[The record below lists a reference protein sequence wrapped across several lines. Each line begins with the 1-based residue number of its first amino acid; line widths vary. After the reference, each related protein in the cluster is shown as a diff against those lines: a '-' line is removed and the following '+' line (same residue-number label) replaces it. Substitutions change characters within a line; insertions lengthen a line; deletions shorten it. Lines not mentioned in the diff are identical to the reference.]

1 MGIQWLGLLGGIVLS
16 VGLSRQNRPDH
27 PENDLFRDGDLLI
40 GMLAGYTYDYR
51 AKCDLINED
60 VVQATHGLKF
70 AIDELNNDPAILPN
84 ITLGMV
90 ALDDCWDPA
99 ITLYRAMKF
108 VPPDDCTGD
117 CCRKPYMSTSRT
129 SARGCYDVIS
139 VIAPKASTR
148 SLVLSQLLGQFEIP
162 HISYMATSD
171 ELSNKVRYPY
181 FSRIVPPDRF
191 QAQLMMDVL
200 EFFNWTYISVLRYNT
215 DYGRDG
221 ANNII
226 SLANARGICIAYSA
240 EMLEGSS
247 DDEDYD
253 RVVRDLRIYKKA
265 KVVVGF
271 LERSYYLLEAVKRAG
286 AQGEFIF
293 FFADGSVF
301 LYSDEIAINSLSIWF
316 QETQRKHLAFIKYY
330 SNLSPW
336 SFMTEAGWYELPSI
350 YDVKCTWNV
359 PKNVSSS
366 CHNYKTM
373 GDLPGFEIQKFY
385 VNTIDIVKVIALA
398 VQRLV
403 AAVCPEAFQ
412 KKEILRSCINGSTL
426 QEYIRN
432 VSFDGYSGRIQFDSN
447 GDGYPVYTLSQWQWK
462 PKGSSNYS
470 YATVATWTPEGLR
483 LVDKEGG
490 FRWFE
495 WRHPGEVTPTA
506 VPESVC
512 AKPCK
517 PGESY
522 IQGRLKC
529 CWECHRCRDNEM
541 VREDQRGCVQCP
553 ELTWPNQANFTTCED
568 IPPTYMLW
576 LDPIAISLCSLSAI
590 GILSTLMI
598 TYVFLRY
605 SNKKAIKGS
614 SIEQMM
620 TIIVAI
626 LTSYVT
632 VLLLVMK
639 PNTWS
644 CRIAFVTFH
653 SSCTL
658 IFVPLLLKTTRL
670 YRIFRAAEKC
680 QQEIKFVSKGA
691 LGFASVLLTLILVG
705 QSINIEIPYRW
716 TQKFQHLRIF

>member
-1 MGIQWLGLLGGIVLS
+1 MGIQWLEFLGIIVLS
-16 VGLSRQNRPDH
+16 VGLSRQNRPAH
-27 PENDLFRDGDLLI
+27 QENDFFRDGDLLI
-40 GMLAGYTYDYR
+40 GMVGGYRFDYLAE
-51 AKCDLINED
+51 CDWISQYI
-60 VVQATHGLKF
+60 VQATHGLKF
-70 AIDELNNDPAILPN
+70 AIDELNNDPTILPN

-117 CCRKPYMSTSRT
+117 CCRKPHMSTSRT

-139 VIAPKASTR
+139 VIAPRASTR
-148 SLVLSQLLGQFEIP
+148 AIVLSQLLSQFEIP
-162 HISYMATSD
+162 QISFMATSD

-191 QAQLMMDVL
+191 QAQVMMDVL

-240 EMLEGSS
+240 EMLEESEE
-247 DDEDYD
+247 DEDYD
-253 RVVRDLRIYKKA
+253 RIVRDLRIYKKA

-271 LERSYYLLEAVKRAG
+271 LERNYYLLEAVKRAG

-293 FFADGSVF
+293 FFADGTNFES
-301 LYSDEIAINSLSIWF
+301 SAEKGINSLSIWF
-316 QETQRKHLAFIKYY
+316 QMTQKKHLAFMKYY
-330 SNLSPW
+330 ANLSLW
-336 SFMTEAGWYELPSI
+336 SFMTEAGWYEWPST
-350 YDVKCTWNV
+350 YDEKCHNAST
-359 PKNVSSS
+359 
-366 CHNYKTM
+366 CHNYTTM
-373 GDLPGFEIQKFY
+373 GDLPGSSTKTFAK
-385 VNTIDIVKVIALA
+385 NAIDIVKIIALA

-403 AAVCPEAFQ
+403 SAVCPEAFQ

-432 VSFDGYSGRIQFDSN
+432 VSFDGYSGKIQFDSN
-447 GDGYPVYTLSQWQWK
+447 GDGYPAYTLSQWQWK

-470 YATVATWTPEGLR
+470 YATVGTWTPEGLR

-529 CWECHRCRDNEM
+529 CWECHRCRDNER
-541 VREDQRGCVQCP
+541 VREDQRDCVQCP

-605 SNKKAIKGS
+605 SKKKAVKGS

-670 YRIFRAAEKC
+670 YRIFRAAERC
-680 QQEIKFVSKGA
+680 QQEINFVSKGA
-691 LGFASVLLTLILVG
+691 LGFASLLLTLILVG
-705 QSINIEIPYRW
+705 QSIDIEIRNLL
-716 TQKFQHLRIF
+716 TK